1 MSRLIPYG
9 TAGNNINV
17 LSGGVPN
24 YIDDGFS
31 LYAIDNGGVKI
42 SVKATGSKG
51 STTLTLSGTPASL
64 NVKVGQYVSGV
75 NILPVDSSTV
85 PTKVTSILVSGNANG
100 ITISSPL
107 ANDIDGGY
115 VNFYT
120 NPFSVEYQIESMA
133 ASGVESLRFSLPWD
147 TIEKVQP
154 SGTNHTYS
162 WTTAGSNSKYNLDAF
177 IYMASKNGIMLMPRL
192 SGIPSWEIDYDYK
205 LDLSNPFSTRDPAE
219 SSSYL
224 PYQGVRVTASGYTG
238 SRTVIV
244 EDINRAFMIQVGMAL
259 SGTGFQS
266 GTKVTG
272 VTKGTNTYTITFDKS
287 LTANVGNYA
296 APTQSL
302 NMTAGINQFYEN
314 NYQGL
319 TTNKKLYKNTG
330 TPGAPGQISDQFV
343 FETLNDF
350 NIFLIHVK
358 RKGGTIP
365 KNYDNFVTFA
375 NAVLNRYGNNGNFWN
390 NSIWGGNYSL
400 SRTASWVT
408 SDATNVI
415 TVNDAANIV
424 VGMTVEEVTTQT
436 NQNLFNIPPNTRVSS
451 INGKN
456 ITLSNVITTT
466 YSGTPI
472 SIKLKYPKIIN
483 WQIYNEFNL
492 QNNSNAIFAYIK
504 DIDRNFCFIANDMA
518 TNWPQHRRNETII
531 NGVTR
536 IGQAANATMYTSG
549 GQVCYRF
556 TGLTNLA
563 SYFTSYNAKTE
574 ISIGENDNASGFSGA
589 YKIKSISSTELTVMH
604 RDGSSDLPS
613 LSTVSGRTF
622 DICRITTK
630 TKTLLDKGY
639 TWAPS
644 IIELVEKIKLEA
656 HSIDS
661 KTKIVLGAMAEGT
674 DASYITPIYANAESI
689 AKDSPYQAVFE
700 PKFGNGKNKFD
711 KFSGNTYRT
720 SNKTNGVR
728 TDPSDS
734 YRMVANIT
742 RSLLPDIIE
751 SNYFKLV
758 NASGATIPEVQDFP
772 NYIISEH
779 GSPADSSE
787 TRQNEYV
794 GPFVQATPIYDSV
807 NKKYSKGYV
816 ELVTD
821 KYKYSYTKNWT
832 IDQVMY
838 YKWATDYTNGLDPG
852 VENAR
857 GLIYYYNSKSKTSNT
872 DIKSGTLTSSGN
884 VLTFSAGIP
893 STWTVNSNI
902 FANGTIP
909 NFPSKGA
916 IITAKSSNTI
926 TISVTPSN
934 PISVTLNA
942 TNYVSCLYNFNP
954 RQSDVIYGSGGFG
967 YATGLLALEG
977 RT

>member
-1 MSRLIPYG
+1 MPRLIPYG

-31 LYAIDNGGVKI
+31 LYATDNGGVKI
-42 SVKATGSKG
+42 SIRVTGLKG

-64 NVKVGQYVSGV
+64 GVKVGQYVSGV
-75 NILPVDSSTV
+75 NILPVDSSTI
-85 PTKVTSILVSGNANG
+85 PTKVNSITVSGNANG

-147 TIEKVQP
+147 AIEKVQP
-154 SGTNHTYS
+154 SGTSHTYS

-192 SGIPSWEIDYDYK
+192 SGPPSWEVDYDYR
-205 LDLSNPFSTRDPAE
+205 LDLSNPFSTRDSSE
-219 SSSYL
+219 SGSYL
-224 PYQGVRVTASGYTG
+224 PYQGVRVTANGYNN
-238 SRTVIV
+238 SKTVVV
-244 EDINRAFMIQVGMAL
+244 EDMNRAFMIQTGMIL

-266 GTKVTG
+266 GTKVMN
-272 VTKGTNTYTITFDKS
+272 VTKGTNAYTITFDKS
-287 LTANVGNYA
+287 LTANIGSYA

-319 TTNKKLYKNTG
+319 TTNKKLYSNTG

-358 RKGGTIP
+358 RKGGTVP
-365 KNYDNFVTFA
+365 KNYNNFVTFA
-375 NAVLNRYGNNGNFWN
+375 NAVLNKYGNNGNFWN
-390 NSIWGGNYSL
+390 DAIWEGNYSL
-400 SRTASWVT
+400 SRTASWTT
-408 SDATNVI
+408 SDVTNVI

-424 VGMTVEEVTTQT
+424 VGMTVEEVTAQT
-436 NQNLFNIPPNTRVSS
+436 NQNLFNILPNTRVSS

-456 ITLSNVITTT
+456 ITLTNTITTT

-504 DIDRNFCFIANDMA
+504 DINRSFCFIAEDMA
-518 TNWPQHRRNETII
+518 TNWPQHRKNETVIS
-531 NGVTR
+531 GVTK
-536 IGQAANATMYTSG
+536 IGEAGNATVYTSS
-549 GQVCYRF
+549 GQICYKF
-556 TGLTNLA
+556 TGLKNLA
-563 SYFTSYNAKTE
+563 SYFTKYNVGDE
-574 ISIGENDNASGFSGA
+574 ISIGENGNVSGFSGA
-589 YKIKSISSTELTVMH
+589 YKIKFISSSELIVMH
-604 RDGSSDLPS
+604 RDKKSDLPS
-613 LSTVSGRTF
+613 LSTVTNKIF

-630 TKTLLDKGY
+630 TQTLLDKGY

-644 IIELVEKIKLEA
+644 VIDLVEKIKLEA

-661 KTKIVLGAMAEGT
+661 KAKIVLGAMAEGT
-674 DASYITPIYANAESI
+674 DANYIAPTYANTESI
-689 AKDSPYQAVFE
+689 GKNSPYQAIFE

-720 SNKTNGVR
+720 AKN

-734 YRMVANIT
+734 YRMISNIT
-742 RSLLPDIIE
+742 RTLLPDIIE
-751 SNYFKLV
+751 PNYFKLI
-758 NASGATIPEVQDFP
+758 NASGNTIPEIQNFP

-779 GSPADSSE
+779 GSPADSTE
-787 TRQNEYV
+787 TRQNQYV
-794 GPFVQATPIYDSV
+794 GPFVQAAPIYDSLT
-807 NKKYSKGYV
+807 KKYSKSYV

-838 YKWATDYTNGLDPG
+838 YKWATDYTNGLNPG

-872 DIKSGTLTSSGN
+872 DIKTGTLTSSGN

-902 FANGTIP
+902 FANGTIS

-916 IITAKSSNTI
+916 IITAKNGNTV

-934 PISVTLNA
+934 PINIALSA

-954 RQSDVIYGSGGFG
+954 RQSDVIYGNGGFG